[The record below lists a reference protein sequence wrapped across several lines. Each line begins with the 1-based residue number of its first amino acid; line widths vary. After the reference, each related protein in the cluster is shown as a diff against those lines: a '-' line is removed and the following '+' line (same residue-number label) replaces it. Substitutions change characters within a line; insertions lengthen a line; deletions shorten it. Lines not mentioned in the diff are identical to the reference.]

1 MKGVV
6 MNNTR
11 SIFLRGYTEI
21 DRVFAYDNSVI
32 PSGAKLVFM
41 CLLSNADRQGICSNT
56 QRQISQSVGISER
69 QVRNHL
75 RKLEQLGVIEK
86 TAKSSVSE
94 YRKPNR
100 YDLSQVIGISA
111 KGGQG

>member
-1 MKGVV
+1 MD
-6 MNNTR
+6 NSR
-11 SIFLRGYTEI
+11 SIFLRGYTKI

-41 CLLSNADRQGICSNT
+41 CLLSNADKQGICSNT

-75 RKLEQLGVIEK
+75 RRLEQLGIIQK
-86 TAKSSVSE
+86 TVKSSLGK
-94 YRKPNR
+94 YRKSNR
-100 YDLSQVIGISA
+100 YDLSRVIGISA

>member
-6 MNNTR
+6 MNNTH
-11 SIFLRGYTEI
+11 SIFLRGNDRI

-41 CLLSNADRQGICSNT
+41 CLLSSADKQGICSNT

-75 RKLEQLGVIEK
+75 RKLELLGVIEK
-86 TAKSSVSE
+86 TVKNSVSE
-94 YRKPNR
+94 YRKSNR
-100 YDLSQVIGISA
+100 YDLSRVIDISA